1 MTLKAFQQKGYT
13 DTESQI
19 AELEKLILSQYQ
31 EAEKLIDAELQKLF
45 AKMSDLNPE
54 DRYNWLIQYDRN
66 IKLKQN
72 IRDIYSKYD
81 KNAYNLTAESGR
93 IAISNNYYR
102 QFYTLEWQYPLS
114 FSLLPDGLI
123 EYAVT
128 GQLAAWN
135 ELNKTAKAKFISAGI
150 WPPEGTLTDLFAKNR
165 IDTVLKIQ
173 GQINSGIMI
182 GDSYTKIA
190 RRVKGTIGDIVGG
203 KASGQLA
210 KALRVVRTEGNRLL
224 NTGAYA
230 SSLEAESQGAE
241 IMRMW
246 DASLDTRTRPAH
258 GAADGQKRTADKPF
272 DVGGESLM
280 YPGDSAGSSGNV
292 INCRCTTVDV
302 IGDWEPSIRRG
313 RDPVTGENSIFDYKT
328 FDQWASDNNLTT
340 NKYGRIYA
348 NS

>member
-31 EAEKLIDAELQKLF
+31 EAERLIDDQLKTLF
-45 AKMSDLNPE
+45 AKMSDIKPE

-66 IKLKQN
+66 IKLKAN

-81 KNAYNLTAESGR
+81 NNAYNLTAESGR

-128 GQLAAWN
+128 GQINAWN
-135 ELNKTAKAKFISAGI
+135 ELSKAAKAKYVSSGI
-150 WPPEGTLTDLFAKNR
+150 WPSSGTLLDTFAKNR
-165 IDTVLKIQ
+165 TDILLKIQ
-173 GQINSGIMI
+173 QQVNAGVMI
-182 GDSYTKIA
+182 GDGYTKIA
-190 RRVKGTIGDIVGG
+190 RRVSGIIGEITNG

-210 KALRVVRTEGNRLL
+210 NSLRIVRTEGNRLL
-224 NTGAYA
+224 NEGAYA
-230 SSLEAESQGAE
+230 SSIEAQSQGADL
-241 IMRMW
+241 MRMW
-246 DASLDTRTRPAH
+246 DATLDIRTRPAH
-258 GAADGQKRTADKPF
+258 GSADGQKRAIDKPF
-272 DVGGESLM
+272 YVGGESLM
-280 YPGDSAGSSGNV
+280 YPGDSAGSASNV
-292 INCRCTTVDV
+292 IHCRCTTVDV
-302 IGDWEPSIRRG
+302 IGDWEPSARRG
-313 RDPVTGENSIFDYKT
+313 RDPVTGKNSVFDYKT

-340 NKYGRIYA
+340 NKYGRIYG
-348 NS
+348 